1 MALPLAVS
9 LVVASCDFLTAGT
22 VPGNGE
28 DPDAPVA
35 PSEPETPS
43 TGVVRPQAQPE
54 ASSNGAA
61 GGGSV
66 VVGGGTYSAGGSVEP
81 ADASGMTALLVIGNA
96 DFDYREY
103 SEAREQLERKG
114 HDVKVAA
121 AQQSI
126 ATPKPG
132 TAAAGGGTIM
142 PDVTLA
148 NADPAAFDALLILG
162 GWGASSYLYGFDG
175 AMTNASYAPSSEAAA
190 RFNEI
195 VATFL
200 AQDKYVAAIGY
211 GVAVLAW
218 TRIDELSPLS
228 GKAVVASE
236 QGTPACVVEGRAYED
251 DELPVRH
258 HLERNGATMSEAGAI
273 GNPATD
279 ADDVATDG
287 RIVTAQNAGAA
298 AELGRT
304 LGTLMRE
311 WLESHPRPA
320 ADQAAAALSSPETP

>member
-9 LVVASCDFLTAGT
+9 LAVASCDFLTSGT

-28 DPDAPVA
+28 DPDAPVT
-35 PSEPETPS
+35 PPEPETPS

-54 ASSNGAA
+54 TNASGVA
-61 GGGSV
+61 GSGSMV
-66 VVGGGTYSAGGSVEP
+66 VAGGTYSEGGSVEP
-81 ADASGMTALLVIGNA
+81 AEASGMTALLVIGNA
-96 DFDYREY
+96 DFDFREY
-103 SEAREQLERKG
+103 SEAREQLERTG

-126 ATPKPG
+126 STPKPG
-132 TAAAGGGTIM
+132 TAKAGGGTVM
-142 PDVTLA
+142 PDVALA
-148 NADPAAFDALLILG
+148 NADPALFDALLIVG
-162 GWGASSYLYGFDG
+162 GWGASSYLYAFDG
-175 AMTNASYAPSSEAAA
+175 AMTNASYAPLPEAAA

-211 GVAVLAW
+211 GVAALAW
-218 TRIDELSPLS
+218 ARVDEMSPLS
-228 GKAVVASE
+228 GRTVVASE
-236 QGTPACVVEGRAYED
+236 KGTPACVVDGRAYED

-258 HLERNGATMSEAGAI
+258 HLERNGATMSEAGAV

-287 RIVTAQNAGAA
+287 RIVTAQNAEAA

-320 ADQAAAALSSPETP
+320 ADDAAASLSSPENP